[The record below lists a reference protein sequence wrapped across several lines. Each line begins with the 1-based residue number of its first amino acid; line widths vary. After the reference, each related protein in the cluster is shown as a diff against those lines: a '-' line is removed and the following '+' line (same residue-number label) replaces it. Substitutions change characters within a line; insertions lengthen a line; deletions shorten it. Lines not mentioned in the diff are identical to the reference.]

1 MDYKIQDILIKAKEK
16 GASDVHLN
24 VGIPPIFRLNGK
36 LTKNQNQFSI
46 LSPDDV
52 HELIYNLISD
62 QQKEQFEK
70 DRQLDFSY
78 ELKDVSR
85 FRINVFR
92 HRLGE
97 AAAIRLIP
105 TEISNISELGLPD
118 VISTLA
124 EKDKGIILATG
135 PTGSGKST
143 TLAALIDIINTNRYE
158 HIISIEDPI
167 EFIHYHKNCVISQ
180 REIGEHTDSFASALR
195 VALRED
201 PDVILVGEMRDLETI
216 SMALRAAET
225 GHLVFSTLH
234 TNSAADTIERM
245 INAFPAHQQAQA
257 RMQVSGTI
265 EAVIAQTLIP
275 TADGLGRVAAAEL
288 MLATPAIRNLIR
300 DEKIYQIPSTIQI
313 SRKIGM
319 QSLDQSLKDLLMQGK
334 ITRESAIKKAIN
346 KNAFI
351 EYAGL

>member
-1 MDYKIQDILIKAKEK
+1 MNFKIQDLLIEAKEK

-24 VGIPPIFRLNGK
+24 IGIPPVFRLNGK
-36 LTKNQNQFSI
+36 LTKTDFSI
-46 LSPDDV
+46 LSNEDV
-52 HELIYNLISD
+52 HEIIYSIISD
-62 QQKEQFEK
+62 EQKKDFEK
-70 DRQLDFSY
+70 NRQLDFAY
-78 ELKDVSR
+78 EIKGISR

-105 TEISNISELGLPD
+105 TVIMSISELGLPD

-124 EKDKGIILATG
+124 EKDKGIVLATG

-143 TLAALIDIINTNRYE
+143 TLAALIDIINTNRYQ
-158 HIISIEDPI
+158 HVICIEDPI
-167 EFIHYHKNCVISQ
+167 EYTHFHKNCIISQ
-180 REIGEHTDSFASALR
+180 REIGEHTDSFAGALR

-234 TNSAADTIERM
+234 TNSAADTIERI

-257 RMQVSGTI
+257 RLQVAGTI

-275 TADGLGRVAAAEL
+275 TVDGQSRVAAMEL
-288 MLATPAIRNLIR
+288 MLATPAVRNLIR
-300 DEKIYQIPSTIQI
+300 DEKIHQIPSTIQI
-313 SRKIGM
+313 SRKVGM
-319 QSLDQSLKDLLMQGK
+319 QSLDQSLKDLLMEGK
-334 ITRESAIKKAIN
+334 ISRDDAIRKAMNKKA
-346 KNAFI
+346 FLD
-351 EYAGL
+351 YSGLS

>member
-1 MDYKIQDILIKAKEK
+1 MDYKIQDILIQAKEK

-24 VGIPPIFRLNGK
+24 IGIPPVFRLNGK
-36 LTKNQNQFSI
+36 MTKTEFPV
-46 LSPDDV
+46 LKPEDV
-52 HELIYNLISD
+52 HKMIYSIIFEK
-62 QQKEQFEK
+62 QKKDFEK
-70 DRQLDFSY
+70 DKQLDFSY
-78 ELKDVSR
+78 EIEGVSR
-85 FRINVFR
+85 FRINIFR

-97 AAAIRLIP
+97 AAVIRLIP
-105 TEISNISELGLPD
+105 TEILSVEQLGLPD
-118 VISTLA
+118 VITTLT
-124 EKDKGIILATG
+124 EKDKGIVLVTG

-143 TLAALIDIINTNRYE
+143 TLAALIDIINIKRYE

-167 EFIHYHKNCVISQ
+167 EFIHQHKNCVISQ
-180 REIGEHTDSFASALR
+180 REIGEHADSFASALR

-234 TNSAADTIERM
+234 TNSAADTIERI
-245 INAFPAHQQAQA
+245 INAFPAHQQGQA
-257 RMQVSGTI
+257 RLQLAGSI

-275 TADGLGRVAAAEL
+275 TADGQGRIAAMEL

-313 SRKIGM
+313 SRKMGM
-319 QSLDQSLKDLLMQGK
+319 QSLDQSLKDLLMEGR
-334 ITRESAIKKAIN
+334 ISREEALKRAIN
-346 KNAFI
+346 KKAFLDYL
-351 EYAGL
+351 E